1 MKTALIALVFAS
13 LLGIASLASG
23 RAFDAADFLALAFVT
38 GLLAWTM
45 AQYRTAPRALTKA
58 RRIFVSHGSSTAPM
72 ALPATRK
79 VA

>member
-45 AQYRTAPRALTKA
+45 AQYRTEPRALTKA
-58 RRIFVSHGSSTAPM
+58 PRIFLPLNSSTPPM
-72 ALPATRK
+72 ARPAVRE